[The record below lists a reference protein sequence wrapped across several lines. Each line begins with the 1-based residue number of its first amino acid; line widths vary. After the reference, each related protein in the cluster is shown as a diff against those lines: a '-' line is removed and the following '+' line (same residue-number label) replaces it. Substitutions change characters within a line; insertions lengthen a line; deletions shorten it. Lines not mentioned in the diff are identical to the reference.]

1 MTKHTEGKSLNL
13 LPAHVYFISG
23 PGGED
28 HLVDLILKQREGE
41 ALPMQPMQQSLQT
54 NIQKFQNLRSDC

>member
-23 PGGED
+23 SGEED
-28 HLVDLILKQREGE
+28 QLVDFMLKQREDE
-41 ALPMQPMQQSLQT
+41 ALPMQPVQQSLQ
-54 NIQKFQNLRSDC
+54 